1 MFGAEPPQGFPCL
14 AIHGEDIIAGLQVVL
29 ALALDEVL
37 DPTVFVQF
45 LGHDEGAQVTKAN
58 DPWLAH

>member
-1 MFGAEPPQGFPCL
+1 MFRVQPPQRLPCL
-14 AIHGEDIIAGLQVVL
+14 AIHGEDIIAGLLVVL

-45 LGHDEGAQVTKAN
+45 LSHDEGAQVTKAN